1 MGAWKPFHRSS
12 FSSYDKP
19 APKASQP
26 SDNPNPARFEVVR
39 QENYGKWCAA
49 EVRYPDAT
57 NYEGHKIMVLP
68 TPTVEDAVRI
78 NGGTLD
84 PHFSN
89 SPAHVSPVARFEPN
103 GRGWMLACGTA
114 TYLKDHFF

>member
-1 MGAWKPFHRSS
+1 MGVGPFHKSS
-12 FSSYDKP
+12 FSSYDAP
-19 APKASQP
+19 APRTSQP
-26 SDNPNPARFEVVR
+26 SQNPNPARFEIIR
-39 QENYGKWCAA
+39 QENYGKWCVA

-68 TPTVEDAVRI
+68 TSTVEKAVKI

-89 SPAHVSPVARFEPN
+89 SPSHVAPVARFEPTR
-103 GRGWMLACGTA
+103 RGWTMALGVAE
-114 TYLKDHFF
+114 YLKGQYL